1 MSIVV
6 GRREERRRRRLKNS
20 PEKVMR
26 VHAEVVH
33 HALEPRFYC
42 LCRIADYAN
51 QSSKHMVEGQVGV
64 TAKNRSHE
72 KIVPIYYEAEEIE
85 LWSHTTRATIFLC
98 NVTLPWHFFWTR
110 HCALDRGSSSDGREW
125 SATRRTRANLSRRAW
140 FFPARFR
147 AAPRA
152 NLDPASRFRARGNR
166 ANDFRPVTRA
176 FLAITRGRAITRSIK
191 RVQRLNARLSCNRR
205 VYPACNA

>member
-1 MSIVV
+1 MQNMSIVV

-64 TAKNRSHE
+64 TAKIDPMKRLCRYTTKLKRS
-72 KIVPIYYEAEEIE
+72 
-85 LWSHTTRATIFLC
+85 SF
-98 NVTLPWHFFWTR
+98 
-110 HCALDRGSSSDGREW
+110 G
-125 SATRRTRANLSRRAW
+125 
-140 FFPARFR
+140 
-147 AAPRA
+147 
-152 NLDPASRFRARGNR
+152 
-166 ANDFRPVTRA
+166 
-176 FLAITRGRAITRSIK
+176 AIPPGQQISFAM
-191 RVQRLNARLSCNRR
+191 
-205 VYPACNA
+205 

>member
-1 MSIVV
+1 MQNMSIVV

-85 LWSHTTRATIFLC
+85 LWSHTTRATNFLC
-98 NVTLPWHFFWTR
+98 NVTLP
-110 HCALDRGSSSDGREW
+110 
-125 SATRRTRANLSRRAW
+125 
-140 FFPARFR
+140 
-147 AAPRA
+147 
-152 NLDPASRFRARGNR
+152 
-166 ANDFRPVTRA
+166 
-176 FLAITRGRAITRSIK
+176 
-191 RVQRLNARLSCNRR
+191 
-205 VYPACNA
+205 